1 MEKSQWQLASEL
13 SRFDDGGRREAI
25 ERQRALATEA
35 VSSRAPAVPG
45 AVDALY
51 DPTLPR
57 EVQLRPVPVSGP
69 VLRRKEKSVA
79 RPTPMPAAVPLVPT
93 TTTAKARARATI
105 LTRTSANANAMTR
118 KS

>member
-51 DPTLPR
+51 DPTHPDADYAGLVPR
-57 EVQLRPVPVSGP
+57 ERLGRGHF
-69 VLRRKEKSVA
+69 A
-79 RPTPMPAAVPLVPT
+79 DPAAARVHLA
-93 TTTAKARARATI
+93 TAT
-105 LTRTSANANAMTR
+105 NAPIWPR
-118 KS
+118 DQ

>member
-35 VSSRAPAVPG
+35 VTRSGGPALPG

-51 DPTLPR
+51 DPTHPDADYAGLVPR
-57 EVQLRPVPVSGP
+57 ERLGRGHF
-69 VLRRKEKSVA
+69 A
-79 RPTPMPAAVPLVPT
+79 DPAAGRVHIAAAHDGSGFVPAQL
-93 TTTAKARARATI
+93 
-105 LTRTSANANAMTR
+105 
-118 KS
+118 